1 MSRIEIVFLAAL
13 CLAIAGGVLL
23 VEADPLATRWE
34 GGDRAGPGV
43 TDPAQRQGYQMM
55 GAVLLAAGAVGMGL
69 AAWRWMADRDPGRRP
84 G

>member
-23 VEADPLATRWE
+23 VEAGPLATRWE
-34 GGDRAGPGV
+34 GGDGASLGI
-43 TDPAQRQGYQMM
+43 TDPTQRQGFQVM
-55 GAVLLAAGAVGMGL
+55 GAILLCTGAVGMGL
-69 AAWRWMADRDPGRRP
+69 AAWRWMADRHGRRRP

>member
-1 MSRIEIVFLAAL
+1 MSRIEIVFLASL

-23 VEADPLATRWE
+23 VEAGPLATRWE
-34 GGDRAGPGV
+34 GGDGAALGI
-43 TDPAQRQGYQMM
+43 TDPVQRQGFQVL

-69 AAWRWMADRDPGRRP
+69 AAWRWMADRDPRRRA